1 MQASC
6 LNKLRKGC
14 AESRGRAAKAALE
27 TRGQARRPPRSLA
40 TGTERKYG
48 NRRAGRA
55 FALGS
60 FKTRSL
66 IHLFSNCLKT
76 FTNFLFHKL
85 FAAILLFFRGLSLGS
100 FPFVL
105 SRLGRRSVERT
116 WRDKARARQKR
127 SCRLGECPADEG
139 PPRPQ
144 TLSATHAR
152 PGTEGGTA
160 VGLGLCG
167 VGRWPGTHGGGPPR
181 SEPGPAQTDHERTR
195 RRGFSWSEC
204 PRLLGAWHRRH
215 PLHP

>member
-1 MQASC
+1 MALRGFSPWGPVGSVGGWTGVLQSVRLWAEASC
-6 LNKLRKGC
+6 PGLR
-14 AESRGRAAKAALE
+14 AVWS
-27 TRGQARRPPRSLA
+27 PF
-40 TGTERKYG
+40 
-48 NRRAGRA
+48 
-55 FALGS
+55 FALIPVASMGCVP
-60 FKTRSL
+60 TLRALVLPTQLCHRSPL
-66 IHLFSNCLKT
+66 ISHPLSPCPV
-76 FTNFLFHKL
+76 
-85 FAAILLFFRGLSLGS
+85 SLGS

>member
-6 LNKLRKGC
+6 LNKLRKRC

-144 TLSATHAR
+144 TPSATHAR

-160 VGLGLCG
+160 VGARTL
-167 VGRWPGTHGGGPPR
+167 RGGAVAGHP
-181 SEPGPAQTDHERTR
+181 
-195 RRGFSWSEC
+195 RRGTPQVRARPCSDG
-204 PRLLGAWHRRH
+204 P
-215 PLHP
+215 